1 MLIYSDMLRRIV
13 GAKESMKMTTLL
25 RQMLA
30 GKNIVV
36 APGAHDALTA
46 KIIEQV
52 GFGAVYMTGYG
63 QAASHLGKPDVGL
76 LTMTEM
82 LSRAA
87 NIVEAVNVPVIA
99 DADTGFGNAVNV
111 MRTVREY
118 EKAGVAAIQ
127 LEDQVAPKKCGHMTG
142 RQVVS
147 KEEMVGKIKAA
158 VDVRKD
164 SDFMIIARTDART
177 VHGIGEALERAKAY
191 EEAGADILFVES
203 PESIEEMKQITSS
216 FNVPV
221 LANMVEGGRTPFLPA
236 QELEA
241 LGYELVIFPTASTYL
256 VTKAVSRLMTVLKQ
270 TGTTASLIPEMI
282 TFEQFNDLIG
292 LTKIREI
299 ENMYVKGN

>member
-1 MLIYSDMLRRIV
+1 M
-13 GAKESMKMTTLL
+13 L
-25 RQMLA
+25 RQMMT
-30 GKNIVV
+30 GKQIVV

-52 GFGAVYMTGYG
+52 GFSAVYMTGYG

-76 LTMTEM
+76 LTLTEM
-82 LSRAA
+82 VARAS

-111 MRTVREY
+111 MRTLREY

-158 VDVRKD
+158 ADVRTD
-164 SDFMIIARTDART
+164 PDLIIIARTDART

-191 EEAGADILFVES
+191 EEAGADILFIES
-203 PESIEEMKQITSS
+203 PESVEEMKQITTS
-216 FNVPV
+216 FKVPV
-221 LANMVEGGRTPFLPA
+221 LANMVEGGRTPFLPV
-236 QELEA
+236 QDLQG
-241 LGYELVIFPTASTYL
+241 LGYDLVIFPTASTYL
-256 VTKAVSRLMTVLKQ
+256 VTKALTRLMTVLKD

-282 TFEQFNDLIG
+282 TFEEFNDLIG

-299 ENMYVKGN
+299 ESIYVKGN

>member
-1 MLIYSDMLRRIV
+1 M
-13 GAKESMKMTTLL
+13 L
-25 RQMLA
+25 RQMMT
-30 GKNIVV
+30 GKQIVV

-52 GFGAVYMTGYG
+52 GFSAVYMTGYG

-76 LTMTEM
+76 LTLTEM
-82 LSRAA
+82 VARAS

-111 MRTVREY
+111 MRTLREY

-158 VDVRKD
+158 ADVRTD
-164 SDFMIIARTDART
+164 PDLMIIARTDART

-191 EEAGADILFVES
+191 EEVGADILFIES
-203 PESIEEMKQITSS
+203 PETVEEMKQITTS
-216 FNVPV
+216 FKVPV
-221 LANMVEGGRTPFLPA
+221 LANMVEGGRTPFLPV
-236 QELEA
+236 QDLQG
-241 LGYELVIFPTASTYL
+241 LGYDLVIFPTASTYL
-256 VTKAVSRLMTVLKQ
+256 VTKALTRLMTVLKD

-282 TFEQFNDLIG
+282 TFEEFNDLIG

-299 ENMYVKGN
+299 ESIYVKGN

>member
-1 MLIYSDMLRRIV
+1 
-13 GAKESMKMTTLL
+13 MTMRKTTML
-25 RQMLA
+25 RQMMT
-30 GKNIVV
+30 GNRIVV

-52 GFGAVYMTGYG
+52 GFSAVYMTGYG

-76 LTMTEM
+76 LTLSEM
-82 LSRAA
+82 VARAS

-111 MRTVREY
+111 MRTLREY

-158 VDVRKD
+158 ADVRTD
-164 SDFMIIARTDART
+164 PDLMIIARTDART

-191 EEAGADILFVES
+191 EEAGADILFIES
-203 PESIEEMKQITSS
+203 PESVEEMKQITTS
-216 FNVPV
+216 FKVPV
-221 LANMVEGGRTPFLPA
+221 LANMVEGGRTPFLPVK
-236 QELEA
+236 ELQD
-241 LGYELVIFPTASTYL
+241 LGYDLVIFPTASTYL
-256 VTKAVSRLMTVLKQ
+256 VTKALTRLMTVLKE

-299 ENMYVKGN
+299 ESIYVKGN

>member
-1 MLIYSDMLRRIV
+1 MMS
-13 GAKESMKMTTLL
+13 
-25 RQMLA
+25 
-30 GKNIVV
+30 GKQIVV

-52 GFGAVYMTGYG
+52 GFAAVYMTGYG

-76 LTMTEM
+76 LTLTEM
-82 LSRAA
+82 VARAA

-158 VDVRKD
+158 ADVRND

-203 PESIEEMKQITSS
+203 PESVEEMKQITSS
-216 FNVPV
+216 FKVPV
-221 LANMVEGGRTPFLPA
+221 LANMVEGGRTPFLPV
-236 QELEA
+236 QELEK
-241 LGYELVIFPTASTYL
+241 LGYDLVIFPTASTYL
-256 VTKAVSRLMTVLKQ
+256 VTKALTRLMTTLKD

-282 TFEQFNDLIG
+282 TFEEFNNLIG

-299 ENMYVKGN
+299 ESIYVKGN

>member
-1 MLIYSDMLRRIV
+1 M
-13 GAKESMKMTTLL
+13 GAKETMRKTTIL
-25 RQMLA
+25 RQMMA
-30 GKNIVV
+30 GNKIVV

-52 GFGAVYMTGYG
+52 GFEAVYMTGYG

-76 LTMTEM
+76 LTLTEM
-82 LSRAA
+82 VARAA

-142 RQVVS
+142 RQVVP

-158 VDVRKD
+158 VDVRTD

-216 FNVPV
+216 FKVPV
-221 LANMVEGGRTPFLPA
+221 LANMVEGGRTPFLPV

-241 LGYELVIFPTASTYL
+241 LGYDLVIFPTASTYL
-256 VTKAVSRLMTVLKQ
+256 VTKALKRLMTTLKE
-270 TGTTASLIPEMI
+270 TGTTAGLIPEMI
-282 TFEQFNDLIG
+282 TFEEFNDLIG

-299 ENMYVKGN
+299 ESIYVKGN

>member
-1 MLIYSDMLRRIV
+1 M
-13 GAKESMKMTTLL
+13 L
-25 RQMLA
+25 RQMMT
-30 GKNIVV
+30 GKQIVV

-46 KIIEQV
+46 KIIEQ
-52 GFGAVYMTGYG
+52 GGISAVYMTGYG

-76 LTMTEM
+76 LTLTEM
-82 LSRAA
+82 VARAS

-111 MRTVREY
+111 MRTLREY

-158 VDVRKD
+158 ADVRTD
-164 SDFMIIARTDART
+164 PDLMIIARTDART

-191 EEAGADILFVES
+191 EEAGADILFIES
-203 PESIEEMKQITSS
+203 PESVEEMKQITTS
-216 FNVPV
+216 FKVPV
-221 LANMVEGGRTPFLPA
+221 LANMVEGGRTPFLPV
-236 QELEA
+236 QDLQG
-241 LGYELVIFPTASTYL
+241 LGYDLVIFPTASTYL
-256 VTKAVSRLMTVLKQ
+256 VTKALTRLMTVLKD

-282 TFEQFNDLIG
+282 TFEEFNDLIG

-299 ENMYVKGN
+299 ESIYVKGN

>member
-1 MLIYSDMLRRIV
+1 MMTGNRIV
-13 GAKESMKMTTLL
+13 A
-25 RQMLA
+25 
-30 GKNIVV
+30 

-52 GFGAVYMTGYG
+52 GFSAVYMTGYG

-76 LTMTEM
+76 LTLTEM
-82 LSRAA
+82 VARAS

-111 MRTVREY
+111 MRTLREY

-158 VDVRKD
+158 VDVRTD
-164 SDFMIIARTDART
+164 PDLMIIARTDART

-191 EEAGADILFVES
+191 EEAGADILFIES
-203 PESIEEMKQITSS
+203 PESVEEMKQITTS
-216 FNVPV
+216 FKVPV
-221 LANMVEGGRTPFLPA
+221 LANMVEGGRTPFLPVK
-236 QELEA
+236 ELQG
-241 LGYELVIFPTASTYL
+241 LGYDLVIFPTASTYL
-256 VTKAVSRLMTVLKQ
+256 VTKALTRLMTVLKE

-292 LTKIREI
+292 LIKIREI
-299 ENMYVKGN
+299 ESIYVKGN

>member
-1 MLIYSDMLRRIV
+1 MR
-13 GAKESMKMTTLL
+13 KTTVL
-25 RQMLA
+25 RQLLS

-52 GFGAVYMTGYG
+52 GFQAVYMTGYG

-76 LTMTEM
+76 LTLTEM
-82 LSRAA
+82 VARAS

-99 DADTGFGNAVNV
+99 DADTGFGNAINV

-147 KEEMVGKIKAA
+147 KDEMVGKIKAA
-158 VDVRKD
+158 VDSRLD
-164 SDFMIIARTDART
+164 PDLMIMARTDART

-191 EEAGADILFVES
+191 EEAGADILFIES
-203 PESIEEMKQITSS
+203 PESLEEMKQITGL
-216 FNVPV
+216 FKVPV
-221 LANMVEGGRTPFLPA
+221 LANMVEGGRTPFLPV
-236 QELEA
+236 QDLEK
-241 LGYELVIFPTASTYL
+241 LGYDLVIFPTASTYL
-256 VTKAVSRLMTVLKQ
+256 VAKALTRLMSVLKD
-270 TGTTASLIPEMI
+270 TGTTASLMSEMI
-282 TFEQFNDLIG
+282 TFEEFNDLIG
-292 LTKIREI
+292 LTKIREL
-299 ENMYVKGN
+299 ENIYAK

>member
-1 MLIYSDMLRRIV
+1 M
-13 GAKESMKMTTLL
+13 L
-25 RQMLA
+25 RQMMT
-30 GKNIVV
+30 GKQIVV

-52 GFGAVYMTGYG
+52 GFSAVYMTGYG

-76 LTMTEM
+76 LTLTEM
-82 LSRAA
+82 VARAS

-111 MRTVREY
+111 MRTLREY

-142 RQVVS
+142 RQGVS

-158 VDVRKD
+158 DDVRTD
-164 SDFMIIARTDART
+164 PDLMIIARTDART

-191 EEAGADILFVES
+191 EEAGADILFIES
-203 PESIEEMKQITSS
+203 PESVEEMKQITTS
-216 FNVPV
+216 FKVPV
-221 LANMVEGGRTPFLPA
+221 LANMVEGGRTPFLPV
-236 QELEA
+236 QDLQG
-241 LGYELVIFPTASTYL
+241 LGYDLVIFPTASTYL
-256 VTKAVSRLMTVLKQ
+256 VTKALTRLMTVLKD

-282 TFEQFNDLIG
+282 TFEEFNDLIG

-299 ENMYVKGN
+299 ESIYVKGN

>member
-1 MLIYSDMLRRIV
+1 M
-13 GAKESMKMTTLL
+13 L
-25 RQMLA
+25 RQMMT
-30 GKNIVV
+30 GKQIVV

-52 GFGAVYMTGYG
+52 GFSAVYMTGYG

-76 LTMTEM
+76 LTLTEM
-82 LSRAA
+82 VARAS

-111 MRTVREY
+111 MRTLREY

-158 VDVRKD
+158 ADVRTD
-164 SDFMIIARTDART
+164 PDLMIIARTDART

-191 EEAGADILFVES
+191 EEAGADILFIES
-203 PESIEEMKQITSS
+203 PESVEEMKQITTS
-216 FNVPV
+216 FKVPV
-221 LANMVEGGRTPFLPA
+221 LANMVEGGRTPFLPV
-236 QELEA
+236 QELQG
-241 LGYELVIFPTASTYL
+241 LGYDLVIFPTASTYL
-256 VTKAVSRLMTVLKQ
+256 VTKALTRLMTVLKD

-282 TFEQFNDLIG
+282 TFEEFNDLIG

-299 ENMYVKGN
+299 ESIYVKGN

>member
-1 MLIYSDMLRRIV
+1 MR
-13 GAKESMKMTTLL
+13 KTTML
-25 RQMLA
+25 RQMMT
-30 GKNIVV
+30 GKQIVV

-52 GFGAVYMTGYG
+52 GFSAVYMTGYG

-76 LTMTEM
+76 LTLTEM
-82 LSRAA
+82 VARAS

-111 MRTVREY
+111 MRTLREY

-147 KEEMVGKIKAA
+147 KEEMVCKIKAA
-158 VDVRKD
+158 VDVRTD
-164 SDFMIIARTDART
+164 PDLMIIARTDART

-191 EEAGADILFVES
+191 EEAGADILFIES
-203 PESIEEMKQITSS
+203 PESVEEMKQITTS
-216 FNVPV
+216 FKVPV
-221 LANMVEGGRTPFLPA
+221 LANMVEGGRTPFLPV
-236 QELEA
+236 QDLQG
-241 LGYELVIFPTASTYL
+241 LGYDLVIFPTASTYL
-256 VTKAVSRLMTVLKQ
+256 VTKALTRLMTVLKD

-282 TFEQFNDLIG
+282 TFEEFNDLIG

-299 ENMYVKGN
+299 ESIYVKGN